1 MEELAQRYFN
11 TSDFNTTR
19 VLNQMLR
26 ELLLAQSSDWAF
38 LMTTATAT
46 EYSVNRT
53 KEHISNF
60 NELLGMIENNNID
73 FDKLQYCEFV

>member
-1 MEELAQRYFN
+1 
-11 TSDFNTTR
+11 
-19 VLNQMLR
+19 MLR

-38 LMTTATAT
+38 LMTTGTAS

-60 NELLGMIENNNID
+60 NELLGMINGNNID
-73 FDKLQYCEFV
+73 FDRVNYLEYKNSIFDFIDFRIFITS